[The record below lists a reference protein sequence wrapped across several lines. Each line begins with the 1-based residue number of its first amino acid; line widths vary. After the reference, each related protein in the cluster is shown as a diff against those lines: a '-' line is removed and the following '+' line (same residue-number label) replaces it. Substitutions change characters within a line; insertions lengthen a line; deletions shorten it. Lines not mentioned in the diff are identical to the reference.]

1 MSAHLAAIRSE
12 RPEERRQRRTESRYR
27 AMLLEAIRTPKVFSH
42 TLSGRELNYYQAAIL
57 WHFQQNWHFDCLR
70 MLRLWLRSR
79 DTVVVCAAAE
89 TIGASEQVS
98 LIPVIKRLLQHKH
111 PRVVARTLFG
121 VRLSA
126 HHASKTFRLRLLPLV
141 LPFCDGRRFFKSR
154 RNVWDS
160 WDVASHA
167 SEAVRMLCP
176 ERAWQIF
183 ATRKILTPTN
193 PAAVCV
199 LWDMHESADEFPRA
213 TQKPIKP
220 ELLWPLFDCAASGKF
235 PELRKGES
243 ERLMGLV
250 LVHAAKTDPSR
261 VRLEARAVLQRKSYA
276 SNELADRA
284 REALRAV
291 KGVPEVSAL
300 MERFHK
306 SPRRFSGPAA
316 DVLRCCEFAS
326 EIVNDGFELYWHN
339 LGDHWV
345 AVRRGL
351 RILRLDKVLKTL
363 MNGATIVFAGKPNDR
378 ATLSAI
384 RSLLKVDAEQKSR
397 DLDRID
403 RTLQRQVTS
412 VFRAVERYIDCNA
425 SVFTKQ

>member
-1 MSAHLAAIRSE
+1 
-12 RPEERRQRRTESRYR
+12 
-27 AMLLEAIRTPKVFSH
+27 
-42 TLSGRELNYYQAAIL
+42 
-57 WHFQQNWHFDCLR
+57 
-70 MLRLWLRSR
+70 
-79 DTVVVCAAAE
+79 
-89 TIGASEQVS
+89 
-98 LIPVIKRLLQHKH
+98 
-111 PRVVARTLFG
+111 
-121 VRLSA
+121 
-126 HHASKTFRLRLLPLV
+126 
-141 LPFCDGRRFFKSR
+141 
-154 RNVWDS
+154 
-160 WDVASHA
+160 
-167 SEAVRMLCP
+167 
-176 ERAWQIF
+176 
-183 ATRKILTPTN
+183 
-193 PAAVCV
+193 
-199 LWDMHESADEFPRA
+199 
-213 TQKPIKP
+213 
-220 ELLWPLFDCAASGKF
+220 
-235 PELRKGES
+235 
-243 ERLMGLV
+243 MGLV

-261 VRLEARAVLQRKSYA
+261 VRLEARAVLQRKNHA

-291 KGVPEVSAL
+291 KGVPEVGAL

-306 SPRRFSGPAA
+306 SPGRFSSPAA
-316 DVLRCCEFAS
+316 DVLRCHEFAS

-351 RILRLDKVLKTL
+351 RILRLLKVSKTF
-363 MNGATIVFAGKPNDR
+363 MNGAAIVFAGKPSDH